1 MYIGKECICLLYGGR
16 EWCVALT
23 VSLEMTY
30 CMLFP
35 DLSYDV
41 QPGLD
46 VSVCTNSLRT
56 YIPISAATMHPFA
69 TSNNLECQG
78 QAPYLCWATWYILQG
93 LR

>member
-1 MYIGKECICLLYGGR
+1 MYVHWEGLHLFVMWWQGMVCR
-16 EWCVALT
+16 LT
-23 VSLEMTY
+23 VSLEMIY
-30 CMLFP
+30 RMLFP

-69 TSNNLECQG
+69 TSNNLECRD
-78 QAPYLCWATWYILQG
+78 QAPYLCWAT
-93 LR
+93 